1 MKIKFKSKK
10 EFRDPLILIPTVVIR
25 NNKTAFSIELH
36 WLTWASG
43 VCFII

>member
-10 EFRDPLILIPTVVIR
+10 EFYNPLILIPTIVVRKNEI
-25 NNKTAFSIELH
+25 AFSVELH

-43 VCFII
+43 VCFIF